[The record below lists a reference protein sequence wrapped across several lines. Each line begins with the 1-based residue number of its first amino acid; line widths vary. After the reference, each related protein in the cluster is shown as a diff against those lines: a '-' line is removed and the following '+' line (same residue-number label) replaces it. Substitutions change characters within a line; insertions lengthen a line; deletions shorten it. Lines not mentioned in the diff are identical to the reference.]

1 MASSAAGVTE
11 PIELTGWGRAMPT
24 AANVRTPTD
33 PDELAKGVLDAGPRG
48 VIARGLGR
56 SYGDAA
62 QNAGGTVLDATGAT
76 SLEPDPVDAEGVVT
90 VSAGMSLDA
99 LMRAYVPHGFFL
111 PVSPGTRFVT
121 VGGAIA
127 ADVHGKN
134 HHADGSFIN
143 HVRSLRLALPTGD
156 VVTLTRG
163 DELFWATAG
172 GMGLTGVIVEATIVL
187 RRIES
192 SAVLVDTDRLP
203 DLDSALAAMS
213 EGDAGYHYSA
223 AWIDLMATGAQMG
236 RSVLY
241 RGDFATLDALPR
253 RRRAN
258 PLALTARVF
267 ATAPPVPKSVL
278 THLSLRAFNEAVFRS
293 APRHRR
299 HELQTITRFFHPL
312 DIVGQWNRLYGPS
325 GFIQWQPVVPFG
337 AESTL
342 QHIVETLSSSGTP
355 SFLSVLKRFGPGNDA
370 PLSFPMPGWT
380 LSLDLPVAHGTALS
394 QLLDD
399 LDRRVAAVGG
409 RVYFAKDSRM
419 RPELVPLMYPRLDE
433 WRAMCAKADPDGVM
447 QSDLS
452 RRLKLR

>member
-1 MASSAAGVTE
+1 
-11 PIELTGWGRAMPT
+11 MPT
-24 AANVRTPTD
+24 AADVRTPTNT
-33 PDELAKGVLDAGPRG
+33 DELAKDVLDAGPRG

-56 SYGDAA
+56 AYGDAA
-62 QNAGGTVLDATGAT
+62 QNAGGMVLDATGT
-76 SLEPDPVDAEGVVT
+76 EPREQPAVGPDGVVT
-90 VSAGMSLDA
+90 VSAGTSLSA
-99 LMRAYVPHGFFL
+99 LMQAYVPCGFFL

-143 HVRSLRLALPTGD
+143 HVQSLRLALPSGE
-156 VVTLTRG
+156 VVDLTPN

-172 GMGLTGVIVEATIVL
+172 GMGLTGVVVDATIVL
-187 RRIES
+187 RGIAS
-192 SAVLVDTDRLP
+192 SAVAVDTDRLP
-203 DLDSALAAMS
+203 DLDATLAAMS
-213 EGDAGYHYSA
+213 EGDADYHYSA
-223 AWIDLMATGAQMG
+223 AWIDLMATGRQMG

-241 RGDFATLDALPR
+241 RGDFAALDALPR

-258 PLALTARVF
+258 PLHLSARVL
-267 ATAPPVPKSVL
+267 ATAPPVPGPVMNQ
-278 THLSLRAFNEAVFRS
+278 LSLRAFNEVIFRS
-293 APRHRR
+293 APRRR
-299 HELQTITRFFHPL
+299 RGELQTITRFFHPL
-312 DIVGQWNRLYGPS
+312 DIVSQWNRLYGPR

-342 QHIVETLSSSGTP
+342 QHIVDVLSSSGTP

-370 PLSFPMPGWT
+370 PLSFPMSGWT
-380 LSLDLPVAHGTALS
+380 LSLDLPVTHGPALG

-399 LDRRVAAVGG
+399 LDRQVADVGG

-433 WRAMCAKADPDGVM
+433 WREICAKADPDGVM
-447 QSDLS
+447 QSDLG
-452 RRLKLR
+452 RRLQLR

>member
-1 MASSAAGVTE
+1 
-11 PIELTGWGRAMPT
+11 MPT
-24 AANVRTPTD
+24 AAEVRKPADTA
-33 PDELAKGVLDAGPRG
+33 ELAKGVLDAGPRG

-62 QNAGGTVLDATGAT
+62 QNAGGTVIDATGTEPDEQPPVGVDGVITVDAGT
-76 SLEPDPVDAEGVVT
+76 SL
-90 VSAGMSLDA
+90 SA
-99 LMRAYVPHGFFL
+99 LMRAYVPRGFFL

-143 HVRSLRLALPTGD
+143 HVQSLRLALPGGEVLD
-156 VVTLTRG
+156 LTPD

-172 GMGLTGVIVEATIVL
+172 GMGLTGVIVDATIVL
-187 RRIES
+187 RAIES
-192 SAVLVDTDRLP
+192 SAVATDTDRLP
-203 DLDSALAAMS
+203 DLDAALAAMS

-223 AWIDLMATGAQMG
+223 AWIDLMATGRQMG
-236 RSVLY
+236 RCVLY
-241 RGDFATLDALPR
+241 RGDFATRDALPR
-253 RRRAN
+253 KRQAN
-258 PLALTARVF
+258 PLAFSTHVV
-267 ATAPPVPKSVL
+267 ATAPPSPAGL
-278 THLSLRAFNEAVFRS
+278 LNHLSLRAFNEAFFRT
-293 APRHRR
+293 APRRR
-299 HELQTITRFFHPL
+299 RGELQTITRFFHPL
-312 DIVGQWNRLYGPS
+312 DIVSHWNRLYGPS

-342 QHIVETLSSSGTP
+342 QHIVDVLSSSGTP

-370 PLSFPMPGWT
+370 PLSFPMSGWT
-380 LSLDLPVAHGTALS
+380 VSLDLPVAHGPALG

-399 LDRRVAAVGG
+399 LDRKVADVGG

-433 WRAMCAKADPDGVM
+433 WRAVCAKADPDGVM

-452 RRLKLR
+452 RRLQLR

>member
-1 MASSAAGVTE
+1 MPSAAD
-11 PIELTGWGRAMPT
+11 
-24 AANVRTPTD
+24 VRTPTD

-62 QNAGGTVLDATGAT
+62 QNAGGTVLDATSVSPEEQPPVGA
-76 SLEPDPVDAEGVVT
+76 DGVVT
-90 VSAGMSLDA
+90 VSAGTSLHD
-99 LMRAYVPHGFFL
+99 LMQAYVSRGFFL

-143 HVRSLRLALPTGD
+143 HVRSMRLALPSGD
-156 VVTLTRG
+156 VRDLTP
-163 DELFWATAG
+163 DDDLFWATAG
-172 GMGLTGVIVEATIVL
+172 GMGLTGVIVDASIVL

-203 DLDSALAAMS
+203 DLDAALAAMS
-213 EGDAGYHYSA
+213 EGDSGYHYSA
-223 AWIDLMATGAQMG
+223 AWIDLMATGRQMG

-241 RGDFATLDALPR
+241 RGDFATLDVLPR
-253 RRRAN
+253 RRRNN
-258 PLALTARVF
+258 PLALTARVL
-267 ATAPPVPKSVL
+267 ATAPPVPAPVMN
-278 THLSLRAFNEAVFRS
+278 HLSLRAFNELYFRV
-293 APRHRR
+293 APRQRR
-299 HELQTITRFFHPL
+299 GELQTITRFFHPL
-312 DIVGQWNRLYGPS
+312 DIVGEWNRLYGPH

-342 QHIVETLSSSGTP
+342 QHIVEALSSSGTP

-370 PLSFPMPGWT
+370 HLSFPMPGWT
-380 LSLDLPVAHGTALS
+380 LSLDLPVTHGPTLGK
-394 QLLDD
+394 LLDD
-399 LDRRVAAVGG
+399 LDRRVAEVGG
-409 RVYFAKDSRM
+409 RIYFAKDSRM

-433 WRAMCAKADPDGVM
+433 WRGVCATADPDGVM
-447 QSDLS
+447 QSDLG
-452 RRLKLR
+452 RRLHLR

>member
-1 MASSAAGVTE
+1 MSERV
-11 PIELTGWGRAMPT
+11 ELTGWGRAMPT
-24 AANVRTPTD
+24 AAEVRTPTD
-33 PDELAKGVLDAGPRG
+33 RDELAKGVLDAGPRG

-62 QNAGGTVLDATGAT
+62 QNAGGTVIDATGVT
-76 SLEPDPVDAEGVVT
+76 PDEQPSVAADGVVT
-90 VSAGMSLDA
+90 VSAGTSLHA
-99 LMRAYVPHGFFL
+99 LMQAYVSRGFFL

-143 HVRSLRLALPTGD
+143 HVQSMRLALPSGD
-156 VVTLTRG
+156 VVDITPS

-187 RRIES
+187 RSIES

-203 DLDSALAAMS
+203 DLDATLAAMS
-213 EGDAGYHYSA
+213 EGDADYHYSA
-223 AWIDLMATGAQMG
+223 AWIDLMATGPHMG
-236 RSVLY
+236 RCVLY
-241 RGDFATLDALPR
+241 RGDFATRDMLPR
-253 RRRAN
+253 RRLAN
-258 PLALTARVF
+258 PLQLSARVL
-267 ATAPPVPKSVL
+267 ASAPPVPSGLLNHV
-278 THLSLRAFNEAVFRS
+278 SLRAFNECYFRS
-293 APRHRR
+293 APRRR
-299 HELQTITRFFHPL
+299 RGELQTITRFFHPL
-312 DIVGQWNRLYGPS
+312 DIVGHWNRLYGPS

-342 QHIVETLSSSGTP
+342 QYIVEALSSSGTP
-355 SFLSVLKRFGPGNDA
+355 SFLSVLKRFGPGNAA
-370 PLSFPMPGWT
+370 PLSFPIAGWT
-380 LSLDLPVAHGTALS
+380 ISLDLPVTHGPALG

-399 LDRRVAAVGG
+399 LDRRVVDVGG
-409 RVYFAKDSRM
+409 RIYFAKDSRM
-419 RPELVPLMYPRLDE
+419 RPELVPLMYPRLEE
-433 WRAMCAKADPDGVM
+433 WRAICAKADPDAVM